1 MCIQS
6 SLRRAECR
14 GASRSPS
21 LNRATANRGS
31 RLSRRGAPSVG
42 ASRSPSY
49 QSNRKIPAKRDRCTC
64 HMEDEGDVSILSW
77 GARAGLGGQ
86 VSFSELRQVKPS
98 TGSLPVRQKR
108 SCLSVHCFTPSGS

>member
-1 MCIQS
+1 
-6 SLRRAECR
+6 
-14 GASRSPS
+14 
-21 LNRATANRGS
+21 
-31 RLSRRGAPSVG
+31 
-42 ASRSPSY
+42 
-49 QSNRKIPAKRDRCTC
+49 
-64 HMEDEGDVSILSW
+64 MEDEGDVSILSW